1 MIVRIGYPRKGSKGS
16 AAPGG
21 VYSARKAT
29 KADRYKTRAFRLRN
43 WQDLSDD

>member
-29 KADRYKTRAFRLRN
+29 KADRYEDTRLSVEELA
-43 WQDLSDD
+43 DLSDD